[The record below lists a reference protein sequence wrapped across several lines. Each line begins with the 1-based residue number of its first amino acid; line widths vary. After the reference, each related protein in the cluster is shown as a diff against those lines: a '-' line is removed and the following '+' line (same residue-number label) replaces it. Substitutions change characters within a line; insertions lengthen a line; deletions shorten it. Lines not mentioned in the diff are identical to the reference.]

1 MRPLWLIVFVS
12 LAIAGLMCGL
22 PRPDARGGVL
32 REGIDSGTYKLVK
45 VGGDGT
51 DPGEVPASQAVARPA
66 PQPPTGTPDQN
77 KAAIKALRTQVNS
90 LAKLAQMVGDHQQLL
105 KANSTALVGKH
116 GDGGMQKTV
125 NECQVHCSKQSP
137 GGGDGDDGDGDT

>member
-1 MRPLWLIVFVS
+1 MRHLWLIVFVS
-12 LAIAGLMCGL
+12 LAVAGLVCGL
-22 PRPDARGGVL
+22 PRLDRPTEIL
-32 REGIDSGTYKLVK
+32 REGIDAGTYKLVK

-51 DPGEVPASQAVARPA
+51 NPGETPASQAVAPAA

-77 KAAIKALRTQVNS
+77 KSAIKALRTQVNS
-90 LAKLAQMVGDHQQLL
+90 LAQLAQMVGDHGQLL

-125 NECQVHCSKQSP
+125 NQCQVHCNKQSQ
-137 GGGDGDDGDGDT
+137 GDS